1 MIKEIYQKF
10 EREKSVLKQKN
21 EFLNEELK
29 EIRQKC
35 YQAQEVQEI
44 LLKNFDSNVISFF
57 ILYNLEFYILLNY

>member
-1 MIKEIYQKF
+1 MEKEKIIKEIYQKF

-35 YQAQEVQEI
+35 FQA
-44 LLKNFDSNVISFF
+44 
-57 ILYNLEFYILLNY
+57 